1 MVELNQK
8 DRSIK
13 VKLVFYG
20 PPVGGKT
27 TNLKVLHQGA
37 YWGRRGEM
45 ISVNSAQDRTILFD
59 FLPLKT
65 SGFRGFDL
73 KLQLVAVPG
82 QSMYAASRKVVLKGT
97 DGVVFVANSALDRW
111 EENLQSFKEMNQYL
125 LAQEIDPNSVPM
137 VLQYNKRDLPQVMD
151 VPTLDRAL
159 NVRKLPRFEA
169 VAARGEGVLETFSA
183 ILLSTIQDLSRRYRT
198 IELAKGQS
206 PEDWVKETTQGIFGK
221 PSLAFTPG
229 PGFTRDLASFDSV
242 GGAAPAAATKH
253 PPEHRKVRIAMD
265 ETSHANPT
273 PETQARVQSALVE
286 SYAEASTELGVV
298 ASELREERDQLQRR
312 VDQIRRAMDVCDE
325 IAAGKG
331 VVGNLVRAVGY
342 LAEAGNSSYASFLLP
357 AGGGTYRPLVRAPL
371 VEDPMVMTADGIE
384 ILASFQND
392 QKPVVAQAS
401 DTPNL
406 GEVFEGRKPVFS
418 AMTVVPI
425 RSSTSDLLGFGM
437 LYYPADAALPSEDAL
452 AHLALL
458 ARIFRAGLELA
469 VQKGAA

>member
-1 MVELNQK
+1 VVELNQK

-13 VKLVFYG
+13 VKLVYYG

-27 TNLKVLHQGA
+27 TNLKVLHQSA

-59 FLPLKT
+59 FVPLKT

-125 LAQEIDPNSVPM
+125 FAHEIDPNSVPM

-151 VPTLDRAL
+151 VASLDRAL
-159 NVRKLPRFEA
+159 NPRKIPRFEA

-183 ILLSTIQDLSRRYRT
+183 VLLATIQDLARRYRT
-198 IELAKGQS
+198 IELAKGQT
-206 PEDWVKETTQGIFGK
+206 PEEWVKETVQGIFGK
-221 PSLAFTPG
+221 PSLAFKPG
-229 PGFTRDLASFDSV
+229 PGLTTDIASFDSIGTPV
-242 GGAAPAAATKH
+242 ATPADKH

-265 ETSHANPT
+265 ETPHASPT
-273 PETQARVQSALVE
+273 VEAQIRTQTALVE

-298 ASELREERDQLQRR
+298 ASELREERDRLQER
-312 VDQIRRAMDVCDE
+312 VDQIRRAMDICDE
-325 IAAGKG
+325 ISAGKA
-331 VVGNLVRAVGY
+331 VVANLVRAAGC
-342 LAEAGNSSYASFLLP
+342 LAEAGSSTYASFLLP
-357 AGGGTYRPLVRAPL
+357 AQGGTFRSLVRAPL
-371 VEDPMVMTADGIE
+371 VEDPMVMTADGLE
-384 ILASFQND
+384 ILSTFRD
-392 QKPVVAQAS
+392 DVRPVVAQAS

-406 GEVFEGRKPVFS
+406 AEVFEGRKPGFS

-425 RSSTSDLLGFGM
+425 RSPEKLLGFGM
-437 LYYPADAALPSEDAL
+437 LYYPPDSALPSADAL
-452 AHLALL
+452 GQLGLL

-469 VQKGAA
+469 IQKGAT